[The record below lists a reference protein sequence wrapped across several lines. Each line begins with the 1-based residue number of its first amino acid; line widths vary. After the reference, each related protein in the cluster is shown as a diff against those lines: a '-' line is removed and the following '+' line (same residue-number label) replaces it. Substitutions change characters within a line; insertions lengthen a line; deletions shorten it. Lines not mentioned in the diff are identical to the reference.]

1 MGMMVMNRTSMI
13 ERTHKERVLVETKRT
28 IMYSEE
34 GRRAWIGWEMTTLY
48 TASLLWLH
56 EYGCNQ
62 YIDIFQ

>member
-1 MGMMVMNRTSMI
+1 MI